1 MGISAELAQALRAF
15 SAVERDIVSL
25 GKRVDPATAV
35 DFVRMRRQLVIG
47 FAEVG
52 SALDKDAWLAAQP
65 DVLQRGRQLFS
76 AFRAQNS
83 INQANWP
90 VVRARD
96 DPDGYQV
103 AARPVG
109 EKSRDFWRWVE
120 TELGHK
126 R

>member
-1 MGISAELAQALRAF
+1 VLLGQRVQAET
-15 SAVERDIVSL
+15 AVE
-25 GKRVDPATAV
+25 
-35 DFVRMRRQLVIG
+35 FVRMRRQLVIG
-47 FAEVG
+47 FADVG
-52 SALDKDAWLAAQP
+52 SALDTDAWLAAHP
-65 DVLQRGRQLFS
+65 DVLRRGRQVFA

-96 DPDGYQV
+96 DPAGYQV

-109 EKSRDFWRWVE
+109 EKSREFWLWVE
-120 TELGHK
+120 TELGFK

>member
-1 MGISAELAQALRAF
+1 MAISAELAQALRSF
-15 SAVERDIVSL
+15 SAIERDIVTL
-25 GKRVDPATAV
+25 GQKVDAQTAV
-35 DFVRMRRQLVIG
+35 EFVRARRQLVIG

-52 SALDKDAWLAAQP
+52 SALDKDAWLATRP
-65 DVLQRGRQLFS
+65 DILHRGRQLFS

-96 DPDGYQV
+96 DPAGYQV
-103 AARPVG
+103 GARPVA
-109 EKSRDFWRWVE
+109 EKSREFWRWVE
-120 TELGHK
+120 TDLGFN